1 MQFKDVQ
8 FLSAAEK
15 EKVFRA
21 WKRFLDSGLKEG
33 SFTDALYKHLSLHC
47 SFIAHYNRNG
57 FWGTYFADPE
67 DSFKFFQQFDKDKEY
82 KSWEYGW
89 NFLDSEEYN
98 DINKAMCNEF
108 ETRKKSMY
116 ARFKAEAKDNKLT
129 EIKRLQTE
137 VTELGT
143 TEQQKNISEVVNMP
157 TNDEGVNE
165 AIGEDDED
173 DCCDEDEDYNEVEE
187 NYDGEIAQ
195 PKNPLSNEERIAR
208 EKEKE
213 LKEKEEKAQTRL
225 GAWG

>member
-21 WKRFLDSGLKEG
+21 WKRFLNGGLKEE
-33 SFTDALYKHLSLHC
+33 SFTDALYKHLSLNC
-47 SFIAHYNRNG
+47 SFIAHYNREG

-67 DSFKFFQQFDKDKEY
+67 DSFKFFQQFDKDKGY
-82 KSWEYGW
+82 QSWEYGW

-98 DINKAMCNEF
+98 DINKAMCDEF
-108 ETRKKSMY
+108 EKRKKSMY
-116 ARFKAEAKDNKLT
+116 ARFKVEAKDNKLA

-143 TEQQKNISEVVNMP
+143 TEQQQNISGVRNMP
-157 TNDEGVNE
+157 TNSSEVNE
-165 AIGEDDED
+165 EIGEDDD
-173 DCCDEDEDYNEVEE
+173 D
-187 NYDGEIAQ
+187 NYDDAYDDDGDDEPEEEVI
-195 PKNPLSNEERIAR
+195 PNEERLAK

-225 GAWG
+225 GNWG